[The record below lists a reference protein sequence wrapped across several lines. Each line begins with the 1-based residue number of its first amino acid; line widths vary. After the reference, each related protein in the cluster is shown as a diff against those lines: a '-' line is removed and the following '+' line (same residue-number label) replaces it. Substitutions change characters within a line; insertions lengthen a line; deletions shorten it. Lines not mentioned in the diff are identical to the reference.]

1 MKHPM
6 ELDNKKILIVDDEKA
21 IYMGLAMCIKTAGFE
36 PLTADNGND
45 ALRLVEKHRPV
56 LVILDVM
63 MNDLSG
69 LEVCQILRK
78 NPQLNGLKIIILSA
92 KGQLREQEEGI
103 KAGADYYITKPFDYK
118 ELINIIKQL
127 LKT

>member
-1 MKHPM
+1 M

-21 IYMGLAMCIKTAGFE
+21 ICMGLAMCIKTAGFD

-45 ALRLVEKHRPV
+45 ALRLVEEHRPV

-63 MNDLSG
+63 MRGLSG
-69 LEVCQILRK
+69 LEVCQKLRK
-78 NPQLNGLKIIILSA
+78 KPQLNGIKVIILSA

-118 ELINIIKQL
+118 ELMNIIKQL
-127 LKT
+127 LEG